1 MNTERRLA
9 RVRAGIDRW
18 FGPVVIV
25 LLVLALFGGWT
36 VLAANAD
43 TTADTDQRTVD
54 TWSTTGGF
62 DHYATVQ
69 SENEVF
75 EVGEELPRQEVY
87 FTQIAPEVDGE
98 FTHQYNAQN
107 GDVTVDLDLEREI
120 RAVDDD
126 TEYWSTSEPLNEST
140 ATGVEPGDRVGSS
153 FAIDV
158 PALEEEIERTE
169 SSLGDSPGTTEAVV
183 VAEVTMEGTIE
194 GEPVQHT
201 DRYELLIEP
210 DGDTYSVEG
219 PVAERYTQERVE
231 EVDPTAESGST
242 PMFGMALLLGSI
254 AAIGVL
260 SKRKVNGTLAPS
272 EAELERL
279 RVTGER
285 EEFDEWVSAGTLPD
299 EVRER
304 SRVTVASLE
313 DLVDVAI
320 DCDRRVIEDETE
332 EGGTA
337 YYVVDGDLLYV
348 YEFEEVP
355 DPNADEF
362 GETFVD
368 GERNGADDEIEFDS
382 GSDSDAK
389 ADAEIESEPER
400 NDSSESDDD

>member
-1 MNTERRLA
+1 
-9 RVRAGIDRW
+9 
-18 FGPVVIV
+18 
-25 LLVLALFGGWT
+25 
-36 VLAANAD
+36 
-43 TTADTDQRTVD
+43 
-54 TWSTTGGF
+54 
-62 DHYATVQ
+62 
-69 SENEVF
+69 
-75 EVGEELPRQEVY
+75 
-87 FTQIAPEVDGE
+87 
-98 FTHQYNAQN
+98 
-107 GDVTVDLDLEREI
+107 
-120 RAVDDD
+120 
-126 TEYWSTSEPLNEST
+126 
-140 ATGVEPGDRVGSS
+140 
-153 FAIDV
+153 
-158 PALEEEIERTE
+158 
-169 SSLGDSPGTTEAVV
+169 
-183 VAEVTMEGTIE
+183 
-194 GEPVQHT
+194 
-201 DRYELLIEP
+201 
-210 DGDTYSVEG
+210 
-219 PVAERYTQERVE
+219 
-231 EVDPTAESGST
+231 
-242 PMFGMALLLGSI
+242 MFGMALLLGSI

-368 GERNGADDEIEFDS
+368 GERNGLTTKSSSTRGAIAMLRLTPKSSRSRS
-382 GSDSDAK
+382 GTTRANRTTTDAARAEWLPK
-389 ADAEIESEPER
+389 AVRRGPQRRYSFFSLLAG
-400 NDSSESDDD
+400 SSSTVSAWMTISSSFSSRSPASSPLVIVRRPIHVHSPTGSPIGVVS